1 MDLIINAP
9 RTGIAPSAHTGIA
22 DIRNLDI
29 FSIPEIV
36 KLNNPAVK
44 KSADTVV
51 GLVKWIVSNPATPT
65 EKYALDDG
73 GKVYKSTDSGATWV
87 LMTGFTAGGHGNGLV
102 IWKNYLFVALDT
114 KIDVCGDGTATGI
127 TDANWTLD
135 WEVSAL
141 DSDVLWHPML
151 VSKNDNKLY
160 IGAGRY
166 VASLDENTG
175 QTFAPGTPATY
186 TYIQQ
191 ALDIPPN
198 YRIKCLKEL
207 GNNLMCGTW
216 MGTNVYDLR
225 IADIFPWDRSS
236 PSFGQPIQ
244 IAEYG
249 VHGMLNN
256 GNYLIVLA
264 GIEGKIYRSDG
275 VNAVPI
281 AQIPESIIQIA
292 GGLYLE
298 PMPGALINYKGRPF
312 FGVSGGG
319 TATTID
325 GCGVYSLSITGSGTI
340 LTLEHGISSGNFGAT
355 TNVKIG
361 SLLEITKDS
370 LAIGWKDE
378 TTYGIDLTDTAAY
391 NTTYSAYFIS
401 PFYNVGTSK
410 QPRKF
415 IEIEFQLVRPLRANE
430 GIKVDY
436 RNDLTATFTNLGTWD
451 YTTYGAEI
459 SHNQIFYKGTTS
471 VDIPACEN
479 IQLRISLTGSSTSP
493 ELRSIILR

>member
-1 MDLIINAP
+1 MDLIITAP

-29 FSIPEIV
+29 FSIPGIV

-44 KSADTVV
+44 KSTTVV
-51 GLVKWIVSNPATPT
+51 GLVKWMVKNPATPA
-65 EKYALDDG
+65 EIYALDDG
-73 GKVYKSTDSGATWV
+73 GKIYKSANSGATWT
-87 LMTGFTAGGHGNGLV
+87 LMENFTAGGHGNGLA

-127 TDANWTLD
+127 TNANWSLD
-135 WEVSAL
+135 WEGSAL

-175 QTFAPGTPATY
+175 QTFAPGTGATY

-191 ALDIPPN
+191 ALDLPPN
-198 YRIKCLKEL
+198 YRIKCLEEL

-216 MGTNVYDLR
+216 MGTNIYDLR
-225 IADIFPWDRSS
+225 VADIFPWDRSS
-236 PSFGQPIQ
+236 PSFGQPVQ
-244 IAEYG
+244 IAEHG
-249 VHGMLNN
+249 IHGMLNN
-256 GNYLIVLA
+256 GNYLIIMA

-281 AQIPESIIQIA
+281 AQIPSTIA
-292 GGLYLE
+292 DISGGKYFE
-298 PMPGALINYKGRPF
+298 TYPGAIINYKGRPF

-340 LTLEHGISSGNFGAT
+340 LAMEHGISSGNFGAT

-361 SLLEITKDS
+361 SLLGITRDS
-370 LAIGWKDE
+370 LTIGWKDAA
-378 TTYGIDLTDTAAY
+378 TYGIDLTNVAAY
-391 NTTYSAYFIS
+391 NTSYSAFFIS
-401 PFYNVGTSK
+401 PFYNVGTTK

-415 IEIEFQLVRPLRANE
+415 TEIEFQLVRPLRTDE

-436 RNDLTATFTNLGTWD
+436 RTDLTSAFINLGTWD
-451 YTTYGAEI
+451 YATFGAKI
-459 SHNQIFYKGTTS
+459 SMNPLFQKGTTS
-471 VDIPACEN
+471 IDIPICEN
-479 IQLRISLTGSSTSP
+479 IQLKVYLTGTTTSC
-493 ELRSIILR
+493 ELKSVILR